1 MAIANRYT
9 GKDLYAEFICPAG
22 TIALS
27 GDQRSLSV
35 DREVDL
41 VDISA
46 ADEGDK
52 SYLATLKDGSAEVEV
67 LDQGGTAATDLEAAM
82 PEGTF
87 GTLIYAPQG
96 TASTKP
102 KRGFAAF
109 VNSVGVEY
117 PYADVVVYR
126 VSFQKSGSVLFSG
139 TAAYA

>member
-1 MAIANRYT
+1 MALANRYT
-9 GKDLYAEFICPAG
+9 GKDLYMTFECPAG
-22 TIALS
+22 TIVLS

-46 ADEGDK
+46 ADEEDK

-67 LDQGGTAATDLEAAM
+67 LDQAGTALTGLEAALA
-82 PEGTF
+82 EGTY
-87 GTLIYAPQG
+87 GTLTYAPKG
-96 TASTKP
+96 TASTMP
-102 KRGFAAF
+102 KRGFKAF

-126 VSFQKSGSVLFSG
+126 ISFQKSGAVLFSG
-139 TAAYA
+139 TAFYA

>member
-1 MAIANRYT
+1 MALANRYT
-9 GKDLYAEFICPAG
+9 GKDLYAEFDCPAG
-22 TIALS
+22 TIVLS

-67 LDQGGTAATDLEAAM
+67 LDQAGTALTGLEAALV
-82 PEGTF
+82 EGIY
-87 GTLIYAPQG
+87 GTLIYAPKG
-96 TASTKP
+96 TASNMP

-109 VNSVGVEY
+109 VNSVGIEY

-126 VSFQKSGSVLFSG
+126 ISFQKSGAVLFSG